1 MIEYKINILKE
12 LESSK
17 QNIESQKRILEQEIK
32 KFKFSTDE
40 NIVIKINE
48 LNSILDETDLDK
60 EERYAKFTN
69 GVKTLVTYLEKYERT
84 ISVVEMNAKEVAH
97 KSAQSEVSFKIY
109 PDIFNLKPVAR
120 NGFFVCVAAP
130 TGVGKTRWMLNLMYH
145 KYKEKKVSYF
155 FSFEMTNEEVLF
167 NLLAMDLFY
176 RSYNPNT
183 NKHDVILSKED
194 MEHEYRYCTEGKRK
208 FYNDR
213 LDDIF
218 KYIRVLEIE
227 KPTPKNIYFALTY
240 KQHEHGETPEYV
252 CIDHFHLMQSDNK
265 DLIGDVSIYKD
276 IAFNLYQY
284 AKKTTSVF
292 VILGQMDNKEKDD
305 PKFYEESGWKWC
317 GDWPTYVQHYW
328 KLFRDSESPKHW
340 LLYNAKLRNH
350 TPVFEPYRI
359 EICPANGA
367 IISSKN
373 EAIR

>member
-176 RSYNPNT
+176 RSYNPNSK
-183 NKHDVILSKED
+183 KHDVILSKED
-194 MEHEYRYCTEGKRK
+194 MEHEYRYCTDGKRNI
-208 FYNDR
+208 FR
-213 LDDIF
+213 TTASRGASVGTDIGSGVCVSRTRTRCHAIF
-218 KYIRVLEIE
+218 AGPAAASFSRSRV
-227 KPTPKNIYFALTY
+227 
-240 KQHEHGETPEYV
+240 
-252 CIDHFHLMQSDNK
+252 
-265 DLIGDVSIYKD
+265 
-276 IAFNLYQY
+276 
-284 AKKTTSVF
+284 
-292 VILGQMDNKEKDD
+292 
-305 PKFYEESGWKWC
+305 C
-317 GDWPTYVQHYW
+317 GAGSRQ
-328 KLFRDSESPKHW
+328 
-340 LLYNAKLRNH
+340 
-350 TPVFEPYRI
+350 
-359 EICPANGA
+359 
-367 IISSKN
+367 
-373 EAIR
+373 